1 LARLRR
7 GCLRRR
13 PPRVRQP
20 DAPVRTLN
28 GTSPPRTGALGQ
40 RAASAAV
47 LVPPLVIALLLGGPW
62 IVAVVVVATVL
73 AAREAFQLLTGA
85 GYPSLS
91 WLGIVFAAALVFD
104 AAIVPAIDASG
115 LLLVATGTI
124 LAAVG
129 AFTRTDPREGLPT
142 WFATV
147 FGAFYA
153 SMLGFILRLGHQAPA
168 LPDGAPLGALGADR
182 GWIVLLVLAVW
193 SFDTGAYVI
202 GKRFGRR
209 TFLTH
214 ISPSKTYA
222 GLIGGI
228 VAATVVSGLVLV
240 GLGQPAASALIVGP
254 LVSLAAQAGDLA
266 ESMLKRAAGAK
277 DSGTLIP
284 GHGGVLDRVDSFLFA
299 APVLALYVLAAFR

>member
-1 LARLRR
+1 M
-7 GCLRRR
+7 
-13 PPRVRQP
+13 
-20 DAPVRTLN
+20 
-28 GTSPPRTGALGQ
+28 LGQ

-47 LVPPLVIALLLGGPW
+47 LVPPLVIAFLLGGPW

-73 AAREAFQLLTGA
+73 AAREVFQLLTGA
-85 GYPSLS
+85 GYPTLA
-91 WLGIVFAAALVFD
+91 WLGIVFAVALVLD

-129 AFTRTDPREGLPT
+129 AFTRTDPRDGLPT

-153 SMLGFILRLGHQAPA
+153 SLLGFILRLGHEAPA
-168 LPDGAPLGALGADR
+168 LPAGAPLAAIGADR
-182 GWIVLLVLAVW
+182 GWIALLVLAVW
-193 SFDTGAYVI
+193 SFDTGAYFI
-202 GKRFGRR
+202 GKRYGRR
-209 TFLTH
+209 TFLSH

-228 VAATVVSGLVLV
+228 VAATVVCAALLAA
-240 GLGQPAASALIVGP
+240 LGQPPITALLVGP

-299 APVLALYVLAAFR
+299 APVLALYVLAAIR